1 MRQHQVA
8 IVGLGPTGAVLANLL
23 GRRGVRTVVYEQSSA
38 PYAQPRACHLDG
50 EIARV
55 LQQCGLGDVLETVL
69 TRSSG
74 MEYVSAE
81 GERLFTFEGFERA
94 PLLGWHED
102 YVFVQPQLDALVRST
117 LGTQSTVEVHVGA
130 AAPPLADLLEIAD
143 FVVGC
148 DGASSP
154 TRSAIG
160 SALDDLGYDER
171 WLVVDIEVHDSA
183 DPVLPAI
190 IQQVCDPR
198 RLATF
203 VPSHGNHRRWEFHLA
218 DGEQPDPW
226 ELLRPWRVTPTK
238 ATLLR
243 SAAYRF
249 HALLARA
256 WRGGP
261 QGRVFLA
268 GDAAHQMPPFM
279 GQGMCTGIRDAA
291 NLAWKLAEVVER
303 RDGDEA
309 ASTASEDALLDSYMT
324 ERAEHTQRVIE
335 LSIEAGRLLGQIAGD
350 LAAGRTPHVP
360 VPAAPDMRLWSRLP
374 ALALGGDYPIGHLV
388 PQPDVDGRRLDDLL
402 DEQGTHGWAWI
413 AADESFVAPDAR
425 PVIVS
430 PAAAMGCVAVL
441 VRPDRYVAA
450 TALSGGAGAPAGA

>member
-1 MRQHQVA
+1 MRQYQVA

-23 GRRGVRTVVYEQSSA
+23 GRRGVRTVVYEQSSQ

-69 TRSSG
+69 TRSAG
-74 MEYVSAE
+74 MEYVSAD
-81 GERLFTFEGFERA
+81 GERLFTFEEFERA

-117 LGTQSTVEVHVGA
+117 LATRPTVAVHAGA
-130 AAPPLADLLEIAD
+130 AAPPLVELLEIAD

-154 TRSAIG
+154 TRTAIG
-160 SALDDLGYDER
+160 SVLDDLGYDER
-171 WLVVDIEVHDSA
+171 WLVVDVDLHDPA
-183 DPVLPAI
+183 DPALPAI

-203 VPSHGNHRRWEFHLA
+203 VPSHGTHRRWEFHLA

-226 ELLRPWRVTPTK
+226 ELLRPWGVTTPV

-249 HALLARA
+249 HALIARA

-279 GQGMCTGIRDAA
+279 GQGMCSGIRDAA
-291 NLAWKLAEVVER
+291 NLAWKLAEVIDLR
-303 RDGDEA
+303 GDGDDEVA
-309 ASTASEDALLDSYMT
+309 ASEDALLDSYMA
-324 ERAEHTQRVIE
+324 ERAEHTRQVID
-335 LSIEAGRLLGQIAGD
+335 LSIEAGRLLGQVASDI
-350 LAAGRTPHVP
+350 AAGRTPQL
-360 VPAAPDMRLWSRLP
+360 PAPSAPDSRLWSRLP
-374 ALALGGDYPIGHLV
+374 SLGLGGEYPIGHLM

-402 DEQGTHGWAWI
+402 DEHAPRGWAWV
-413 AADESFVAPDAR
+413 AADESFAAPDAR

-430 PAAAMGCVAVL
+430 SAAAMGCVAVL

-450 TALSGGAGAPAGA
+450 AVLSGGGGVPEGA